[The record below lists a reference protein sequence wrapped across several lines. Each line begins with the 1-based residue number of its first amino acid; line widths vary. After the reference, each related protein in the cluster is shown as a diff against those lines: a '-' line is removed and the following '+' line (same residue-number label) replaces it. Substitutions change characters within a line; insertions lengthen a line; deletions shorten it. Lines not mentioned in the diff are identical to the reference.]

1 MTTLSTTEGISAYF
15 VLFSFLLAVV
25 MVLSK
30 LLHSHPVLASILPEA
45 GMILLV
51 GMIAGFFVNL
61 FVPEQQDVVV
71 ADDDNADDSVAQ
83 SLLSFSPEVFFIA
96 LLPPIIFN
104 SGYHLRREL
113 FFRHIV
119 PIVLFA
125 VVGTTLSALCVA
137 FLLKGVTGLD
147 LTGDFDPTLTELLT
161 FGALISAT
169 DPVTTLT
176 VMQAKRVDPHL
187 FYLVF
192 GESVLNDAV
201 GLVLFKSFAKFVA
214 RDNGAG
220 KVAVGMVEFIIGFCL
235 DALGSPILGL
245 VCGCGAALLFK
256 YVDMRSTRLLEL
268 SLYMVRKD
276 AGTGF

>member
-1 MTTLSTTEGISAYF
+1 MATWSTTENISAYF
-15 VLFSFLLAVV
+15 VLFSALLTVV
-25 MVLSK
+25 LVFSK
-30 LLHSHPVLASILPEA
+30 LLHSLPALASILPEA

-61 FVPEQQDVVV
+61 FVPPEQEVV
-71 ADDDNADDSVAQ
+71 AENEDAAAQDSVAQ

-125 VVGTTLSALCVA
+125 IIGTTISAFCVT
-137 FLLKGVTGLD
+137 FLLKGVTGLN
-147 LTGDFDPTLTELLT
+147 LTGGFDPTLTELLT

-169 DPVTTLT
+169 DPVTTLI
-176 VMQAKRVDPHL
+176 VMQAKRVDPQL

-235 DALGSPILGL
+235 DSIGSPILGL

-256 YVDMRSTRLLEL
+256 HLDMRNTRLLEL
-268 SLYMVRKD
+268 SIYVVSLN
-276 AGTGF
+276 ASF